1 MNTTDIPLEGIARPS
16 FTGSK
21 SAPPRYAPSHGGP
34 STGAHAEQPLHYYQ
48 VPLAIPPARPW
59 HKRKR
64 FRVSLAL
71 FLALLTLGSIAA
83 VIAVSLSKDQGRGP
97 NDAADPGSP
106 SVATSTVMVT
116 VTKSKQTSAKPTVV
130 TITRTAGESEEGP
143 TMIPTTTEPSS
154 TDDLISFV
162 TREAQVDTKLITI
175 SQEPEVTTK
184 LVTVTVTNGDRER
197 EATTTSE
204 PPSPTFILSDRS
216 SILVADVSTGS
227 SRNYRRTM
235 VWQSD
240 NNATLIAR
248 DSVNG
253 WSSTYPILGIPERA
267 KLGTPITGAVD
278 DAGVAHV
285 FYLND
290 ENRIVHLMEKR
301 PSQWVSVQKTKVQ
314 VSGGISASFHRSL
327 GDVGL
332 LVLAY
337 IDDENSLVMI
347 TTTDPSGAEAWKVYK
362 PEYFQHMSG
371 RRSVNIDIA
380 SGIAKVAQDSDPP
393 VEGDYAGILVAVEGE
408 EAVEIIECSSE
419 SGSIRECFEIG
430 DAFHHAST
438 TAKNQELP
446 VKLTAHPA
454 EIVWTSLAGDDRAP
468 NEVYGF
474 FTLAKGKLQHHLY
487 IPEMPWTDPKTEGV
501 VVLRNDMVTS
511 KLSDNVDAIAL
522 AEDGSLFFRERDEL
536 GEMGMDGE
544 AESWKVEDMLD
555 TEVVE

>member
-16 FTGSK
+16 FTGTK
-21 SAPPRYAPSHGGP
+21 SAPPLYAPSHGGP

-48 VPLAIPPARPW
+48 VPLAIPPAKPW
-59 HKRKR
+59 YKRTR
-64 FRVSLAL
+64 FRVPFAI

-83 VIAVSLSKDQGRGP
+83 VIAVSLSKDQGRDP
-97 NDAADPGSP
+97 DDAADPGSP
-106 SVATSTVMVT
+106 SVATSTVVVT
-116 VTKSKQTSAKPTVV
+116 VTKSKPTSAEPTVV
-130 TITRTAGESEEGP
+130 TIARTAGESEEGP
-143 TMIPTTTEPSS
+143 TMIATTTESS
-154 TDDLISFV
+154 SADDLISFV

-184 LVTVTVTNGDRER
+184 LVTVTVTNEDRE
-197 EATTTSE
+197 TTSTE
-204 PPSPTFILSDRS
+204 PPSPTFVLSDRS
-216 SILVADVSTGS
+216 SLLVADVSTGS
-227 SRNYRRTM
+227 YRDYRRTM

-248 DSVNG
+248 DSVG
-253 WSSTYPILGIPERA
+253 GRSSIYPILGIPEHA

-290 ENRIVHLMEKR
+290 ENRIVHLMQER
-301 PSQWVSVQKTKVQ
+301 PGQWVSVQKTKVQ
-314 VSGGISASFHRSL
+314 VSGGIAASFHRSL

-337 IDDENSLVMI
+337 MDDENSLVMI
-347 TTTDPSGAEAWKVYK
+347 TTTDPSGSEAWKVYK

-371 RRSVNIDIA
+371 RRSVNIDIT
-380 SGIAKVAQDSDPP
+380 SGIAKVPRDSNPP
-393 VEGDYAGILVAVEGE
+393 AEGDYAGILVAVEGDD
-408 EAVEIIECSSE
+408 AVEIIECSSE

-438 TAKNQELP
+438 SDKNEEAP

-454 EIVWTSLAGDDRAP
+454 KIVWTSLAGDDRAP
-468 NEVYGF
+468 NEIYGF
-474 FTLAKGKLQHHLY
+474 FTLAKGKLQHYLY
-487 IPEMPWTDPKTEGV
+487 VPEMPWTDPKTEGV
-501 VVLRNDMVTS
+501 VMLRNDMVTS

-522 AEDGSLFFRERDEL
+522 AGDGSLFFREGDEL
-536 GEMGMDGE
+536 GEMGMDGR

-555 TEVVE
+555 TEAVE

>member
-34 STGAHAEQPLHYYQ
+34 STGAHGEQPLHYYQ
-48 VPLAIPPARPW
+48 VPLAIPPAKPW
-59 HKRKR
+59 YKRTL
-64 FRVSLAL
+64 FRVPFAI

-83 VIAVSLSKDQGRGP
+83 VIVVSLSKGQGRDSSEP
-97 NDAADPGSP
+97 ADPSSP
-106 SVATSTVMVT
+106 SVATSTILVT
-116 VTKSKQTSAKPTVV
+116 VTKSKPTSERSTVV
-130 TITRTAGESEEGP
+130 TMTSTPEEGP
-143 TMIPTTTEPSS
+143 TMIPATTEPSI

-162 TREAQVDTKLITI
+162 TREAQVDTKLITN
-175 SQEPEVTTK
+175 SKEPVVTTR
-184 LVTVTVTNGDRER
+184 LVTVTVTDEDREA
-197 EATTTSE
+197 EATTTE
-204 PPSPTFILSDRS
+204 KPPSPTFVLSDRS

-227 SRNYRRTM
+227 SRDYRRTM

-248 DSVNG
+248 DSVG
-253 WSSTYPILGIPERA
+253 GRSSIYPIQGLPERA

-290 ENRIVHLMEKR
+290 EDRIVHLTQVR
-301 PSQWVSVQKTKVQ
+301 PRQWVSVQKTKVQ

-332 LVLAY
+332 FVLAY
-337 IDDENSLVMI
+337 IDNENSLAMI
-347 TTTDPSGAEAWKVYK
+347 TTTEPSGSGAWKAYK
-362 PEYFQHMSG
+362 PKYFQHMSG
-371 RRSVNIDIA
+371 RRSVNVDIT
-380 SGIAKVAQDSDPP
+380 SGIAKVASDSDPP
-393 VEGDYAGILVAVEGE
+393 AEGDYAGILVAVEGE
-408 EAVEIIECSSE
+408 DAVEIIECSSE

-430 DAFHHAST
+430 DTFHHAST
-438 TAKNQELP
+438 SVNNQEAP

-468 NEVYGF
+468 NEIYGF

-501 VVLRNDMVTS
+501 VVLGNEMVTS

-522 AEDGSLFFRERDEL
+522 AGDGSLFFREGDEL